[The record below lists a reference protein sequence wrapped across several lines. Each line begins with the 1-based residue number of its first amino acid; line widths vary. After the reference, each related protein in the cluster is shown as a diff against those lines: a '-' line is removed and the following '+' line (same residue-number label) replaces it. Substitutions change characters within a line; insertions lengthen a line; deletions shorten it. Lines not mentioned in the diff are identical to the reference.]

1 MLDHTLRRRLFTEV
15 LPHPP
20 HSPDLAPS
28 DYQSFGPMKKML
40 GGQKFASDMEV

>member
-1 MLDHTLRRRLFTEV
+1 MGVILLHDKAWPHTARLTLETVDQLGFEV

-28 DYQSFGPMKKML
+28 DYHPQ
-40 GGQKFASDMEV
+40 